1 MQKREDIQI
10 YELAYNKVK
19 YGLWDNALYT
29 PLQCCAD
36 RSNTD
41 VCELKDNTGENISSK
56 NFYYCETTG
65 TYWIWKNAPETKYV
79 GQCQYRR
86 RLEFKEDFDFDT
98 IFDKHKII
106 NALKKAGNLND
117 SIISDIVNR
126 VTHKLSKGEEATVD
140 NIQRLVENE
149 LILAGECDIARDYI
163 SYRYIHDVARDKYK
177 KLLNIID
184 TKLFAKDVKNQNAN
198 VDEHSF
204 GGRKGEMASAL
215 MKDYAL
221 DYCMSKMAKNNH
233 INNEIYIH
241 DLDSYALGMHNCLSL
256 PIDDL
261 LKSGFTTRQVD
272 IRPCNSVS
280 TAFQLLAVMFQIQ
293 SLQQFGLP
301 V

>member
-1 MQKREDIQI
+1 M
-10 YELAYNKVK
+10 YSLKVK
-19 YGLWDNALYT
+19 KRDGS
-29 PLQCCAD
+29 LQ
-36 RSNTD
+36 
-41 VCELKDNTGENISSK
+41 E
-56 NFYYCETTG
+56 
-65 TYWIWKNAPETKYV
+65 
-79 GQCQYRR
+79 
-86 RLEFKEDFDFDT
+86 
-98 IFDKHKII
+98 FDKHKII

-117 SIISDIVNR
+117 GIISDIVNR
-126 VTHKLSKGEEATVD
+126 VTHKLSKGEEATVA

-149 LILAGECDIARDYI
+149 LILAGECDTARDYI

-221 DYCMSKMAKNNH
+221 DYCMSEMAKNNH

-261 LKSGFTTRQVD
+261 LKNGFTTRQVD

>member
-29 PLQCCAD
+29 PLQCGAD

-106 NALKKAGNLND
+106 CNKPMLLGITLRKQIEKCHPYINLDMLDSVVYDKQPLYSKAYNDIFNKGTALFFSSSYILPINEYRRYCNFMF
-117 SIISDIVNR
+117 SILDEYANR
-126 VTHKLSKGEEATVD
+126 MH
-140 NIQRLVENE
+140 
-149 LILAGECDIARDYI
+149 
-163 SYRYIHDVARDKYK
+163 
-177 KLLNIID
+177 
-184 TKLFAKDVKNQNAN
+184 F
-198 VDEHSF
+198 
-204 GGRKGEMASAL
+204 
-215 MKDYAL
+215 L
-221 DYCMSKMAKNNH
+221 DYNTLKGYVSSKLRYPAVNLKSKPIEYHMLIGGFLQERLFSVWVLSNFRQS
-233 INNEIYIH
+233 EIYYKDFKFMEDNMKIKT
-241 DLDSYALGMHNCLSL
+241 YN
-256 PIDDL
+256 
-261 LKSGFTTRQVD
+261 R
-272 IRPCNSVS
+272 
-280 TAFQLLAVMFQIQ
+280 
-293 SLQQFGLP
+293 
-301 V
+301 

>member
-1 MQKREDIQI
+1 MSLFLRGGI
-10 YELAYNKVK
+10 YSLKVK
-19 YGLWDNALYT
+19 KRDGS
-29 PLQCCAD
+29 LQ
-36 RSNTD
+36 
-41 VCELKDNTGENISSK
+41 E
-56 NFYYCETTG
+56 
-65 TYWIWKNAPETKYV
+65 
-79 GQCQYRR
+79 
-86 RLEFKEDFDFDT
+86 
-98 IFDKHKII
+98 FDKHKII

-221 DYCMSKMAKNNH
+221 DYCMSEMAKNNH

-241 DLDSYALGMHNCLSL
+241 DLDSYALGMTNCLSL

-261 LKSGFTTRQVD
+261 LKNGFTTRQVD